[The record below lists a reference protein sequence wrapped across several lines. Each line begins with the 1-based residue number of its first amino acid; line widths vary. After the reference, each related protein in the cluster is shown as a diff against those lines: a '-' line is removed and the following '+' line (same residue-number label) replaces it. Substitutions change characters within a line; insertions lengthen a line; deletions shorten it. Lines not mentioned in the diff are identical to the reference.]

1 MMVDISLG
9 GILLRF
15 AGHLDNRVLESMTG
29 FFVFKLTIVTNVDSL
44 TPLLIVV
51 LIPLYLC
58 PLRRFIHNYI
68 PGMLKR
74 MGLGTIFILL
84 SYVYLSNDYFNGNYT
99 TLNIRQC

>member
-1 MMVDISLG
+1 MG

-15 AGHLDNRVLESMTG
+15 AGHLDNRVLESMTD
-29 FFVFKLTIVTNVDSL
+29 FYVIKLIGVTNVDSL

-58 PLRRFIHNYI
+58 PLRPFIHNHI

-74 MGLGTIFILL
+74 IGLGMIFILL
-84 SYVYLSNDYFNGNYT
+84 STMCTSVMTILMATIPHLILILTLS
-99 TLNIRQC
+99 